1 MSDLPLTDQPTEIH
15 PVEGEPPR
23 VRFDALPPVVR
34 GSTLRTEWWIAWSHL
49 RSKKSDTFL
58 SVTTLLSILGVT
70 AGVAMLNWVIA
81 VMTGFEDDLRDKILG
96 ANAHVVVFRLGGN
109 VVDVEATVQKVAEVP
124 GVEAA
129 APFVYTEMMLRSPW
143 NGTGIVIKG
152 IDPVRTADVTH
163 LVEDL
168 VEGYD
173 PAHQHLVKYGDG
185 DLATRRE
192 VLASLTAEYPAMG
205 LDGAPLPPT
214 PEEPLL
220 AGIVVGKEL
229 RDHLQIRVGDKVQI
243 VNPLGGGT
251 GPMGIPVPSIKSVR
265 VAAVFDSGMFEY
277 DTKWTYLPNPVAQGL
292 LQLGDEVTGIEVRAT
307 DVDDVEVLS
316 ADIDQ
321 ALGYPYYARHWKTLN
336 AKLFSALELEK
347 WVMGLLLNMI
357 VVNAGLL
364 IVTTLIMMVITK
376 GREIAILKA
385 MGATDGSI
393 VRIFVFEGA
402 AIGFVGTF
410 LGTVF
415 GLLGCLVLDQY
426 EYPLETDV
434 YYLDTLPVVVDP
446 NAVVTIAVVA
456 FVVCFLCTI
465 YPAWRAGRLDPVEA
479 LRYE

>member
-1 MSDLPLTDQPTEIH
+1 MSDLPAADAPTEIH
-15 PVEGEPPR
+15 PSPEPPR
-23 VRFDALPPVVR
+23 VRFDTLPPVVP
-34 GSTLRTEWWIAWSHL
+34 GSTFRTEWWIAWSHL

-58 SVTTLLSILGVT
+58 SITTLLSIIGVT
-70 AGVAMLNWVIA
+70 AGVAMLNWVIS
-81 VMTGFEDDLRDKILG
+81 VMTGFEDDLREKILG

-109 VVDVEATVQKVAEVP
+109 VVDVDETVKKVEAVP

-143 NGTGIVIKG
+143 SGTGVVIKG
-152 IDPVRTADVTH
+152 IDPDRTGRVTH
-163 LVEDL
+163 LQHDL

-173 PAHQHLVKYGDG
+173 PQHAHLVTYGDG
-185 DLATRRE
+185 DEETRRA
-192 VLASLTAEYPAMG
+192 VLASMKNDFPPMG
-205 LDGAPLPPT
+205 LDDAPLPAT

-220 AGIVVGKEL
+220 PGIIIGKEL
-229 RDHLQIRVGDKVQI
+229 KEHLQIRAGDKVQI

-251 GPMGIPVPSIKSVR
+251 GPMGVPVPSVKSAR

-277 DTKWTYLPNPVAQGL
+277 DTKWTYLANPVAQNL

-307 DVDDVEVLS
+307 DVDDVENL
-316 ADIDQ
+316 AQAIDD
-321 ALGYPYYARHWKTLN
+321 ALGYPHYARHWKSLN
-336 AKLFSALELEK
+336 AKLFSALQLEK

-393 VRIFVFEGA
+393 VRIFVLEGA
-402 AIGFVGTF
+402 AIGFIGTG
-410 LGTVF
+410 LGT
-415 GLLGCLVLDQY
+415 LLGLFGCWFLDRYQ
-426 EYPLETDV
+426 YPLETDV